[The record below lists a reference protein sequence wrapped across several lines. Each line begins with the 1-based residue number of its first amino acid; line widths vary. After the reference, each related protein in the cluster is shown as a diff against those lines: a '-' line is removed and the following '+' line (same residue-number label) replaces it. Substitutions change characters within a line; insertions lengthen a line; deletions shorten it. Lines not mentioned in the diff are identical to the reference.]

1 MTQNSWTQLL
11 GQCDPLRVTDTTR
24 KEILK
29 AQRNEI
35 TEYFIYTRLADSI
48 PDEKNAEVLRRIGE
62 DERRHAEF
70 WSQKSGVKPR
80 PKRFKIFRYYW
91 ISRILGLVFGIK
103 LMERAEDEAQI
114 NYERLTSEI
123 PESEGIREEEEEHED
138 QLVNMLKE
146 ERLDYMGSVVLGL
159 NDALVELTG
168 ALAGLTFALRNP
180 QLIAVAGLI
189 TGIAASF
196 SMGASEYLSQKSE
209 GNSGRAF
216 KSALYT
222 GVAYIFT
229 VAALI
234 LPYLLFINPFIA
246 LPVSLG
252 VAVIIIASFNFY
264 ISVAQ
269 DLDFGK
275 RFWEMT
281 LLSFGVA
288 GFSFLVGII
297 IRSVFG
303 IDV

>member
-1 MTQNSWTQLL
+1 LT
-11 GQCDPLRVTDTTR
+11 VTDTTR

-123 PESEGIREEEEEHED
+123 PESKGIRDEEEEHED

-209 GNSGRAF
+209 GNPGRAF

-252 VAVIIIASFNFY
+252 IAVIIIASFNFY

>member
-1 MTQNSWTQLL
+1 MKKALK
-11 GQCDPLRVTDTTR
+11 
-24 KEILK
+24 KELLK
-29 AQRNEI
+29 AQRTEI
-35 TEYFIYTRLADSI
+35 TEYHIYTRLAESI
-48 PDEKNAEVLRRIGE
+48 SDEKNAEILRKIGN
-62 DERRHAEF
+62 DEKRHAEF
-70 WSQKSGVKPR
+70 WGKKTGITSKPYR
-80 PKRFKIFRYYW
+80 LKIFRFYW

-103 LMERAEDEAQI
+103 LMERSEENAQI
-114 NYERLTSEI
+114 NYDKLAAEI
-123 PESEGIREEEEEHED
+123 PETKQIQEEEDRHEEE
-138 QLVNMLKE
+138 LVNLLKE

-209 GNSGRAF
+209 GNPGRAF
-216 KSALYT
+216 KSSLYT
-222 GVAYIFT
+222 GVAYLFT
-229 VAALI
+229 VFALI
-234 LPYLLFINPFIA
+234 LPYLLVANPFIA
-246 LPVSLG
+246 LPITLA
-252 VAVIIIASFNFY
+252 VAVVIIASFNYY

-269 DLDFGK
+269 DLNFGH

-281 LLSFGVA
+281 ILSFSVA
-288 GFSFLVGII
+288 GFSFLVGIV

>member
-1 MTQNSWTQLL
+1 M
-11 GQCDPLRVTDTTR
+11 
-24 KEILK
+24 
-29 AQRNEI
+29 EI
-35 TEYFIYTRLADSI
+35 TEYHIYTRLADSI
-48 PDEKNAEVLRRIGE
+48 SDEKNAEVLRKIGA

-70 WSQKSGVKPR
+70 WSKKTGVKPK
-80 PKRFKIFRYYW
+80 PYRFKIFRFYW

-103 LMERAEDEAQI
+103 LLERGEENAQI
-114 NYERLTSEI
+114 NYDKLASEV
-123 PESEGIREEEEEHED
+123 PESRHIREEEDRHEEE
-138 QLVNMLKE
+138 LVNLLEE

-168 ALAGLTFALRNP
+168 ALAGLTFALRDP

-209 GNSGRAF
+209 GNPGRAF
-216 KSALYT
+216 KSSLYT

-229 VAALI
+229 VFALI
-234 LPYLLFINPFIA
+234 LPYLLVANPFIA
-246 LPVSLG
+246 LPITL
-252 VAVIIIASFNFY
+252 AIALAIIASFNYY

-269 DLDFGK
+269 DLNFGH

-281 LLSFGVA
+281 FLSFGVA
-288 GFSFLVGII
+288 GFSFLVGIV

>member
-1 MTQNSWTQLL
+1 MIQMT
-11 GQCDPLRVTDTTR
+11 DHLRR
-24 KEILK
+24 ELLK

-35 TEYFIYTRLADSI
+35 TEYHIYTRLADSV
-48 PDEKNAEVLRRIGE
+48 PDEQNAKILRRIGT
-62 DERRHAEF
+62 DEKRHAEF
-70 WSQKSGVKPR
+70 WSEKTGVTPK
-80 PKRFKIFRYYW
+80 PKRFKIFRYFW

-103 LMERAEDEAQI
+103 LMERAEEDAQI
-114 NYERLTSEI
+114 DYDKLI
-123 PESEGIREEEEEHED
+123 DAYPESKTIRDEEEEHEEE
-138 QLVNMLKE
+138 LVNMLEE
-146 ERLDYMGSVVLGL
+146 ERLGYTGSVVLGL

-209 GNSGRAF
+209 GQPERAL
-216 KSALYT
+216 KSAIYT

-234 LPYLLFINPFIA
+234 LPYLLLTNPFIA
-246 LPVSLG
+246 LPVTLA
-252 VAVIIIASFNFY
+252 VAVLIIASFNYY

-288 GFSFLVGII
+288 GFSFVVGIV

>member
-1 MTQNSWTQLL
+1 MIPMT
-11 GQCDPLRVTDTTR
+11 DHLRR
-24 KEILK
+24 ELLK

-35 TEYFIYTRLADSI
+35 TEYHIYTRLADSI
-48 PDEKNAEVLRRIGE
+48 PDEQNAKILRRIGK
-62 DERRHAEF
+62 DEKRHAEF
-70 WSQKSGVKPR
+70 WSDKTGVTPKPN
-80 PKRFKIFRYYW
+80 RFKIFRYFW

-103 LMERAEDEAQI
+103 LMERAEEEAQI
-114 NYERLTSEI
+114 DYDRLI
-123 PESEGIREEEEEHED
+123 DAYPEARTIRNEEEEHEEA
-138 QLVNMLKE
+138 LVNMLEE
-146 ERLDYMGSVVLGL
+146 ERLGYMGSVVLGL

-209 GNSGRAF
+209 GQPERAL

-234 LPYLLFINPFIA
+234 LPYLLLTNPFIA
-246 LPVSLG
+246 LPVTLA
-252 VAVIIIASFNFY
+252 VAVLIIASFNYY

-269 DLDFGK
+269 DLNFGK

-288 GFSFLVGII
+288 GFSFVVGIV